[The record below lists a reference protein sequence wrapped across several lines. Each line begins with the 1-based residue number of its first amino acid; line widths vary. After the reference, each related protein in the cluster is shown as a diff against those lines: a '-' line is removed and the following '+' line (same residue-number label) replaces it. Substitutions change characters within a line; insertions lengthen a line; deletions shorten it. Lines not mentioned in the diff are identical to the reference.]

1 MRILLYIPQQTFSV
15 DANKELVTALNVCL
29 NENSETSG
37 VQAQIAH
44 AYSPQLL
51 NDINIVHIF
60 GCWNHNAAMLMQKA
74 TKANIPTVFSPLGGL
89 EPWTMKGKA
98 TKRKLQTNIFQRRM
112 ARQASAVHVA
122 GKFENEMFT
131 RLRWNPRVSIIK
143 NPALTS
149 LVSNKE
155 MAQQMLTLYQKV
167 FDSNVYTLMS
177 QQAITAMSYLLQ
189 AATCP
194 KIAQMPTTMKLATE
208 ELQKIDATDW
218 RNICI
223 YAHDEHI
230 TDLIAQGAAI
240 INPELTMIEI
250 DDAQRFAPKNKYSDK
265 DLRCDDVMSSNIMLK
280 SKVED
285 IATDEQQTERELC
298 MMVLNIK
305 HELAHN
311 KLPLRHIANLAT
323 RLNHEDYNEDVL
335 SNMLEETN
343 VTQFMARLEVA
354 METITRLTE
363 GFMPIKPIYDN
374 QTDAM
379 TSEITKLKNIAVS

>member
-29 NENSETSG
+29 NENGDISG
-37 VQAQIAH
+37 VQAEIAH

-60 GCWNHNAAMLMQKA
+60 GCWNHQAAQLMQKA

-98 TKRKLQTNIFQRRM
+98 AKRNLQTNLFQRRM
-112 ARQASAVHVA
+112 TRQASAVHVA

-131 RLRWNPRVSIIK
+131 GLRWNPRVSIIK

-155 MAQQMLTLYQKV
+155 MARQMLTLYQKV
-167 FDSNVYTLMS
+167 LDSNVYTLMS
-177 QQAITAMSYLLQ
+177 QQAATAMTYMLQ

-194 KIAQMPTTMKLATE
+194 EIAQMPTTMKLAKE
-208 ELQKIDATDW
+208 DVEKIDATDW

-230 TDLIAQGAAI
+230 SDIIAQGAAI
-240 INPELTMIEI
+240 INPELTMIEV
-250 DDAQRFAPKNKYSDK
+250 DNAQRFAPSNKYSDK
-265 DLRCDDVMSSNIMLK
+265 DLKCDDVLSSNIMLK

-285 IATDEQQTERELC
+285 IATDEQQIERELC

-323 RLNHEDYNEDVL
+323 RLNHEEYDEDVL
-335 SNMLEETN
+335 ATMLEETSA
-343 VTQFMARLEVA
+343 TLFMARLEAA
-354 METITRLTE
+354 MTTITRLTE
-363 GFMPIKPIYDN
+363 GFMPIKPIFDK
-374 QTDAM
+374 QADAM